1 MTDKEQRAQ
10 RWREVGCELLDL
22 AVTSEQV
29 AKAIAWLEAANDLVM
44 EPAQ

>member
-1 MTDKEQRAQ
+1 MTEKEQRAQ

-22 AVTSEQV
+22 AITPEQE

-44 EPAQ
+44 EPVE